1 MLHET
6 KKLLELTD
14 EIMDLCMGQI
24 MNKDMLTLMSSEEF
38 EMYKKFYELM
48 EQTKTLA
55 LEQARLMDDIDTK
68 LDKVIML
75 LETH

>member
-1 MLHET
+1 MLRET

-24 MNKDMLTLMSSEEF
+24 LNKDMLECMSGEEF
-38 EMYKKFYELM
+38 EMYKKTLNLMNQSKELV
-48 EQTKTLA
+48 
-55 LEQARLMDDIDTK
+55 LEQARLMDDIDAK

-75 LETH
+75 LETR